1 MSCCVRDKR
10 LMFEYG
16 NARMHTYHTK
26 KMPGAQTE
34 RPYRWV
40 TGMAWL
46 YVGSFCLD
54 DIFILD

>member
-1 MSCCVRDKR
+1 
-10 LMFEYG
+10 
-16 NARMHTYHTK
+16 MHTYRTK

-54 DIFILD
+54 DILSWINTD